1 VEEELEWWLR
11 VEIKKI
17 DGVWRDDRLW
27 FTYLCREV
35 ANSLRFV
42 WLRGYHWR
50 VNGLFNLFFWFLW
63 FRFFWFC
70 SEGWFWFSQIRHI
83 GIIVVLC

>member
-1 VEEELEWWLR
+1 LRLLEIFVRNLKKHSDWRSERVEEELEWWLR

-42 WLRGYHWR
+42 
-50 VNGLFNLFFWFLW
+50 
-63 FRFFWFC
+63 
-70 SEGWFWFSQIRHI
+70 
-83 GIIVVLC
+83 